1 VSLNKLKIQV
11 LVNHGADEN
20 IQRNAPQEIGT
31 VMTMKDREAAAEASV
46 NVVTPI
52 LDMPAFKRNWIPYQ
66 QRSV

>member
-11 LVNHGADEN
+11 IVNHGADEK
-20 IQRNAPQEIGT
+20 IQRNAPARNRNRDY
-31 VMTMKDREAAAEASV
+31 KDREAATEASV

-52 LDMPAFKRNWIPYQ
+52 LALPTFKRNWIPYQ